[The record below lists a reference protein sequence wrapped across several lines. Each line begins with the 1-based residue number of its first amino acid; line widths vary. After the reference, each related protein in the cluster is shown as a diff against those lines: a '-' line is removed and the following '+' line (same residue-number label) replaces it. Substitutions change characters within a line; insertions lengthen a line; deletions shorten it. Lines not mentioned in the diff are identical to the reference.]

1 MYDMFKG
8 SQRLPRWRF
17 VPIIGWGVWEVL
29 RWRMEIQEPLLG
41 SASHVKGFD
50 PLSPYIIDMSSKM
63 GPRPIDESGILCCTP
78 DTYPDPYHP
87 TEIAQYA
94 LAHWNAYRS
103 TGSDEHRQIFLTQAN
118 WFLTHEYLV
127 GPDMSGWPIPFPWPE
142 WDTPA
147 SWLSALTQGN
157 VISVLVRAY
166 RLTGDLAFLDAARRA
181 TRTFEVDI
189 LDGGVS
195 TPVGDD
201 GVFFE
206 EVAVYPAGHIL
217 NGFILSLFGLYD
229 YVDLTGDARIVALI
243 SRAHRA
249 LHTLIEEFDCGYW
262 SRYDLRYR
270 RLARRF
276 YHALHVT
283 CLHAHAQVSGC
294 DHCAAVA
301 TRWAA
306 YQRRP
311 GTLLRYF
318 LASRRDRYWRALWRQ
333 LRRLV
338 FRSSG
343 CDEQT
348 GRDRICVPVAA
359 FPVAGGTRGVLAGIA
374 RAMANEWQIDY
385 LTHYA
390 GPNRQGL
397 TIHNFGPTKA
407 HPWQFPNVWLYA
419 LTGWWKLLW
428 LLREGRKYRLILP
441 QDGVFSGAFS
451 AVAAKIAGIRIV
463 CMDHGNV
470 TLPGSSAYRAE
481 RLKVLA
487 TRPLWSR
494 LLSRLRYAW
503 YWPSLRLLAWVG
515 TRFSDHFLPAGDDVA
530 EVYTHHYGIH
540 PSRITRFPFMIDVH
554 RFTRR
559 DDATRACLRAE
570 QGLPM
575 DAIVVTMINR
585 LAIEKGLHIAIQ
597 GLSEALMALPPH
609 LRSRVHMRIIGDG
622 SLRPQVEA
630 DIDRHSL
637 RGICTLHGEATPDEV
652 SELLGTTDVFLY
664 TGTRGINPVAVLE
677 AMAAGCAVIAST
689 APQMVAQY
697 LADGRGIAI
706 PVGDVDA
713 TAAALIKTITDLP
726 RCQQMGTA
734 ARVYIAK
741 HHTAEA
747 LRRAL
752 LRATF
757 WVPDLSGISSG
768 RLVTERDA
776 HDHED
781 AHDKDWSSECNDSR

>member
-1 MYDMFKG
+1 MYDMYKG
-8 SQRLPRWRF
+8 SQRLPRWRY
-17 VPIIGWGVWEVL
+17 VPIVGWVIWELL
-29 RWRMEIQEPLLG
+29 RWRMETREPLLG
-41 SASHVKGFD
+41 SAAHIKRSV
-50 PLSPYIIDMSSKM
+50 PLSPYAIDMSSKL
-63 GPRPIDESGILCCTP
+63 GPRPIDEAGILCCTS

-94 LAHWNAYRS
+94 LAHWNAYLS
-103 TGSDEHRQIFLTQAN
+103 TGSDEHRQIFMIQAN

-127 GPDMSGWPIPFPWPE
+127 GPEMSGWPITFPWPE
-142 WDTPA
+142 WDAPA
-147 SWLSALTQGN
+147 PWLSALTQGN
-157 VISVLVRAY
+157 VISVLVRAHQ
-166 RLTGDLAFLDAARRA
+166 LTGDVAFLDAARRA

-217 NGFILSLFGLYD
+217 NGFILALFGLYD
-229 YVDLTGDARIVALI
+229 YVDHTGDARIGALI
-243 SRAHRA
+243 SRAHVA
-249 LHTLIEEFDCGYW
+249 LHNLIHEYDSGYW
-262 SRYDLRYR
+262 SRYDLRHR

-283 CLHAHAQVSGC
+283 CLHALAQFSGC
-294 DHCAAVA
+294 DRCAAVA
-301 TRWAA
+301 ARWAT

-333 LRRLV
+333 LRQLAV
-338 FRSSG
+338 RSAG
-343 CDEQT
+343 CDEQA
-348 GRDRICVPVAA
+348 GLNRICVPIAA

-374 RAMANEWQIDY
+374 QAMANDWQIDY

-397 TIHNFGPTKA
+397 TIQTFGPTKA
-407 HPWQFPNVWLYA
+407 HPWQFPNVWLYV

-428 LLREGRKYRLILP
+428 LLCKGQKYRLIIP

-451 AVAAKIAGIRIV
+451 AVAAKMAGVRIV

-470 TLPGSSAYRAE
+470 TLPGSLAYRAE
-481 RLKVLA
+481 RLKALA

-494 LLSRLRYAW
+494 LLSRLRYVW

-530 EVYTHHYGIH
+530 EVYTHNYGIH
-540 PSRITRFPFMIDVH
+540 PSRITLFPFLIDVD
-554 RFTRR
+554 RFKRP
-559 DDATRACLRAE
+559 DDANRVCLRAE
-570 QGLPM
+570 QGLPK

-585 LAIEKGLHIAIQ
+585 LAIEKGLHIAVQ
-597 GLSEALMALPPH
+597 GMSEALTALPPH
-609 LRSRVHMRIIGDG
+609 LRARVRMLIVGDG

-630 DIDRHSL
+630 DIQQHGLSA
-637 RGICTLHGEATPDEV
+637 ICTLYGEATPDEV
-652 SELLGTTDVFLY
+652 SELLCATDIFLY

-677 AMAAGCAVIAST
+677 AMAAGCVVIAST

-697 LADGRGIAI
+697 LADSRGIAI

-726 RCQQMGTA
+726 RCQQMGNA
-734 ARVYIAK
+734 ARTYIAK
-741 HHTAEA
+741 HHTAKA

-757 WVPDLSGISSG
+757 WAPDLASIASDSERES
-768 RLVTERDA
+768 RLSLVEGGD
-776 HDHED
+776 
-781 AHDKDWSSECNDSR
+781 